1 MLEWTDGQV
10 AWQTISPE
18 GVLPQKEHT
27 PIVDGKLKI
36 DIPLSKDFVSTYQA
50 MEKVRAD
57 WTGLMSADS
66 VYQLVDKG
74 LVKCIGV
81 SNFNIYRLKQLLAA
95 AKYPPVASERN
106 PLKLFLVADIR
117 FRSSGAL
124 NPESSIR
131 VCDLDEGTWNTTSSI
146 LAPWRHGRPT
156 STTAPH
162 SARDRAETRR
172 SRCCCIGQLA
182 VEARDPAST
191 KECL

>member
-36 DIPLSKDFVSTYQA
+36 DIPLSKDFISTYQA
-50 MEKVRAD
+50 MEKVR
-57 WTGLMSADS
+57 THCPGLISADS

-95 AKYPPVASERN
+95 AKHPPVASE
-106 PLKLFLVADIR
+106 
-117 FRSSGAL
+117 
-124 NPESSIR
+124 
-131 VCDLDEGTWNTTSSI
+131 
-146 LAPWRHGRPT
+146 
-156 STTAPH
+156 
-162 SARDRAETRR
+162 
-172 SRCCCIGQLA
+172 
-182 VEARDPAST
+182 
-191 KECL
+191 